1 MRRATTVAA
10 LTAALS
16 LPTAAALA
24 DSTVVVP
31 GLAFP
36 SSDTYLTYFGC
47 VDLYHA
53 DTRSPQV
60 RIGHGDRAV
69 PAGVRSFDLRMPG
82 TGTASGPVHRVESVA
97 ATTVA
102 GFSARSDSG
111 GAGVAY
117 VWFVSPGLAPGQ
129 TWAGRADLQVGEGWQ
144 QVDAAGATYSWTRY
158 EAATGEVLEE
168 AGSATVAEFT
178 AEHGD
183 GPGYLLAGLGC
194 DGQEFS
200 LDALRF
206 GSPGAVTTYDLE
218 GISVTTSIRASRP
231 RVAAGG
237 DVTLTGT
244 TVDGSG
250 VPVGATLV
258 LEARPEG
265 AVGFSPVPGGM
276 VHADPDGHASLT
288 VNPDVT
294 TTYRWARPGTGYAD
308 PGHSAEVTVEVRG
321 SASPSAEP
329 SASPSARHANPPSPA
344 ASPAPQ
350 ASPAPTSSSSPTAVA
365 SPTPSAAVSP
375 SPSSSPSS
383 TASPA
388 ETASVEPVPLPSPTL
403 SGPSPTD

>member
-1 MRRATTVAA
+1 MRRVTTAAA

-16 LPTAAALA
+16 VPLAPALA

-36 SSDTYLTYFGC
+36 SADTYLTYFGC

-60 RIGHGDRAV
+60 RIERGGVA

-97 ATTVA
+97 DTTVA
-102 GFSARSDSG
+102 GFSARSEAG

-129 TWAGRADLQVGEGWQ
+129 TWSGRADLDVGPGWQ
-144 QVDAAGATYSWTRY
+144 QVDAAGATYTWTRY

-194 DGQEFS
+194 DGQQFS

-218 GISVTTSIRASRP
+218 GISVSTSISASRAQ
-231 RVAAGG
+231 VAAG
-237 DVTLTGT
+237 DELTLTGT
-244 TVDGSG
+244 TVDVSG
-250 VPVGATLV
+250 EPVGATLV

-265 AVGFSPVPGGM
+265 ASAFSPVPGGM
-276 VHADPDGHASLT
+276 VHADPDGSASLT
-288 VNPDVT
+288 VTPEVT
-294 TTYRWARPGTGYAD
+294 TTYRWVRPGTGYAD
-308 PGHSAEVTVEVRG
+308 PGHSAEITVVVG
-321 SASPSAEP
+321 SSP
-329 SASPSARHANPPSPA
+329 SASPSAAPSTRSASPGPRTASPEPTSPSPA
-344 ASPAPQ
+344 ASPSSP
-350 ASPAPTSSSSPTAVA
+350 SPASSPTSP
-365 SPTPSAAVSP
+365 SPTPSPTASP
-375 SPSSSPSS
+375 SPTADPSP
-383 TASPA
+383 TAEVP
-388 ETASVEPVPLPSPTL
+388 PLPSP
-403 SGPSPTD
+403 SAVESSPAG